1 MNLLNDTFC
10 SKQHWGK
17 TCERE
22 GVPCGVSLVSEA
34 PCVELGGKLSSAI
47 AALDTTANIAAV
59 DVRSLG
65 TGQLVESMVAPVVM
79 Y

>member
-1 MNLLNDTFC
+1 M
-10 SKQHWGK
+10 
-17 TCERE
+17 
-22 GVPCGVSLVSEA
+22 PCGVSLVSEA
-34 PCVELGGKLSSAI
+34 PCEEQGGKLSSAI

-65 TGQLVESMVAPVVM
+65 TGQLVESMVAPMVM